1 MASAPAKRL
10 DPSANEYKPRGFVP
24 PPTQEQQQQQ
34 QQQVQLEQV
43 KQANQAWNQVAQRQT
58 RSPVQAGASPPW
70 QQPGHVALLAGQQH
84 NQQHVQQHMQ
94 QQAPTGRPRGAPA
107 GPAQS
112 THQPAWQSQAHLAH
126 LAPAWQQ
133 HQQYQQ
139 HPQHQQIHEQQQN
152 AEQWQRQHP
161 IQWAVP
167 APGAWSA
174 ARPPA
179 VAATPAQSS
188 SRKGDEE
195 SAAAESAVH
204 TEAELEVVRQR
215 IRDDSFVASL
225 WLCSIDVEC
234 VASGRSNS
242 DRVVARVALVDAAE
256 RTLLDALVRPDVPV
270 VSYLTPLTGLQPGS
284 LEAAE
289 PLSAVR
295 ARVLALLPPNALIVG
310 QAIHKDLEWL
320 DLRKGVHY
328 AEHFD
333 IGTLFRVQ
341 YPRTGRV
348 RCFSLRHQV
357 LHLSVSGVVCV
368 IVCAHVTF
376 LTGVPGLPRQWQRHP
391 ERRPQPCRGR
401 RLFRAALSQVPH
413 CKRHGARDR
422 ARHAAPRAGDRALLE
437 KHA

>member
-34 QQQVQLEQV
+34 QQEQQQEQA
-43 KQANQAWNQVAQRQT
+43 KQPNQAWNQVAQRET

-70 QQPGHVALLAGQQH
+70 QQPGRVAQLSGQQL
-84 NQQHVQQHMQ
+84 NEQHAQQHMQ
-94 QQAPTGRPRGAPA
+94 QQAPTGRAAGFRSDQPRGAPA
-107 GPAQS
+107 GPAPS

-139 HPQHQQIHEQQQN
+139 HPQYQQIHEQEQS

-195 SAAAESAVH
+195 SGAVESMVH
-204 TEAELEVVRQR
+204 TEAELEVARQR
-215 IRDDSFVASL
+215 IRDDSFVASH

-256 RTLLDALVRPDVPV
+256 RTLLDALVRPEVPV

-295 ARVLALLPPNALIVG
+295 ARLLALLPPNALIVG

-333 IGTLFRVQ
+333 IGTLFRVH

-357 LHLSVSGVVCV
+357 LHLSVSGGVCV
-368 IVCAHVTF
+368 CYVYALCAH
-376 LTGVPGLPRQWQRHP
+376 
-391 ERRPQPCRGR
+391 
-401 RLFRAALSQVPH
+401 
-413 CKRHGARDR
+413 ARF
-422 ARHAAPRAGDRALLE
+422 
-437 KHA
+437 

>member
-1 MASAPAKRL
+1 M
-10 DPSANEYKPRGFVP
+10 
-24 PPTQEQQQQQ
+24 
-34 QQQVQLEQV
+34 
-43 KQANQAWNQVAQRQT
+43 
-58 RSPVQAGASPPW
+58 
-70 QQPGHVALLAGQQH
+70 
-84 NQQHVQQHMQ
+84 
-94 QQAPTGRPRGAPA
+94 
-107 GPAQS
+107 
-112 THQPAWQSQAHLAH
+112 
-126 LAPAWQQ
+126 
-133 HQQYQQ
+133 
-139 HPQHQQIHEQQQN
+139 
-152 AEQWQRQHP
+152 
-161 IQWAVP
+161 
-167 APGAWSA
+167 
-174 ARPPA
+174 
-179 VAATPAQSS
+179 
-188 SRKGDEE
+188 E
-195 SAAAESAVH
+195 SMVH
-204 TEAELEVVRQR
+204 TEAELEVARQR
-215 IRDDSFVASL
+215 IRDDSFVASH

-256 RTLLDALVRPDVPV
+256 RTLLDALVRPEVPV

-295 ARVLALLPPNALIVG
+295 ARLLALLPPNALIVG

-333 IGTLFRVQ
+333 IGTLFRVH

-357 LHLSVSGVVCV
+357 LHLSVSGGVCV
-368 IVCAHVTF
+368 LCICAMCARTF

-401 RLFRAALSQVPH
+401 CLFRAALSQVPH
-413 CKRHGARDR
+413 CRRRGAPDR